1 MQKLPSNVHKERAG
15 AIATTFGAL
24 GILFPF
30 LWGLL
35 EPIEPEKRKE
45 AYVENNILLLCLRVS
60 WKAYW
65 VWKV

>member
-35 EPIEPEKRKE
+35 VPIEPEKRKE
-45 AYVENNILLLCLRVS
+45 AYVENNI
-60 WKAYW
+60 
-65 VWKV
+65 